1 MVELRKLFALLVG
14 SQRSYVDPSRAVGI
28 LRAGAM
34 GGGEGQFT
42 NSQQDVSE
50 FTHNLLDWLEEA
62 FKINT
67 TDEESKKGGSEV
79 SDPDAMDSESEKC
92 DKEKETHEEEEE
104 SERKERFENREK
116 KPVNVDVGSSNAL
129 STTTNP
135 MKNLFYGLVKIEGR
149 NQGNVF
155 TKEEPF
161 GQWPL
166 QVNNFSDIHESLN
179 ASTAHEN
186 IDTSSQSD
194 LVSAASQSELVSAA
208 SSSAS
213 ASTSLRNSGQE
224 RWFTKLPPVSS
235 GYGIYDIYG
244 FSLDLFFFNF
254 SDVCPIKN

>member
-34 GGGEGQFT
+34 GGGGEGQFT

-67 TDEESKKGGSEV
+67 TDEESKKGGSEM

-116 KPVNVDVGSSNAL
+116 KPVNVDGGSSNAL
-129 STTTNP
+129 LTTTTNP

-179 ASTAHEN
+179 ASTAHEH

-194 LVSAASQSELVSAA
+194 LVSAASQSEMVSAA
-208 SSSAS
+208 SSS

-235 GYGIYDIYG
+235 GY
-244 FSLDLFFFNF
+244 L
-254 SDVCPIKN
+254 

>member
-1 MVELRKLFALLVG
+1 M
-14 SQRSYVDPSRAVGI
+14 
-28 LRAGAM
+28 
-34 GGGEGQFT
+34 GGEGQFT

-62 FKINT
+62 FKIT
-67 TDEESKKGGSEV
+67 GKSESGLVKAELGES
-79 SDPDAMDSESEKC
+79 SAMDAESEKC
-92 DKEKETHEEEEE
+92 DKEKEADEEHEEGGKE
-104 SERKERFENREK
+104 SMTEHD
-116 KPVNVDVGSSNAL
+116 KPLSSSSGN
-129 STTTNP
+129 NP

-194 LVSAASQSELVSAA
+194 LVSATCGQ
-208 SSSAS
+208 SSA
-213 ASTSLRNSGQE
+213 LRNSGQE

-235 GYGIYDIYG
+235 
-244 FSLDLFFFNF
+244 
-254 SDVCPIKN
+254 

>member
-1 MVELRKLFALLVG
+1 MVELRKLFSLLVG

-34 GGGEGQFT
+34 GGEGQFS

-50 FTHNLLDWLEEA
+50 FTHSLLDWLEEA
-62 FKINT
+62 FNINT
-67 TDEESKKGGSEV
+67 DEGSKREVVGSQFKG
-79 SDPDAMDSESEKC
+79 DPEAMDSESEKC
-92 DKEKETHEEEEE
+92 DKEKEATEE
-104 SERKERFENREK
+104 SDSKHNSEGHE
-116 KPVNVDVGSSNAL
+116 KPVNIGGGGME
-129 STTTNP
+129 TKTTNP
-135 MKNLFYGLVKIEGR
+135 MKDLFYGLVKIEGR

-194 LVSAASQSELVSAA
+194 LASAA
-208 SSSAS
+208 SS
-213 ASTSLRNSGQE
+213 TSLRVSGQE

-235 GYGIYDIYG
+235 GSHYLWHFLI
-244 FSLDLFFFNF
+244 
-254 SDVCPIKN
+254 

>member
-1 MVELRKLFALLVG
+1 MQSGKNPLLFQKRDRLENPRVIEFMLELRKLFALLVG

-28 LRAGAM
+28 LRGTM
-34 GGGEGQFT
+34 GGEGGQFT

-62 FKINT
+62 FKI
-67 TDEESKKGGSEV
+67 TDTKDAGLCKADI
-79 SDPDAMDSESEKC
+79 SDSDAMDSESEKC
-92 DKEKETHEEEEE
+92 DKEKEAAEEDRVVAGRDK
-104 SERKERFENREK
+104 SAG
-116 KPVNVDVGSSNAL
+116 GSSGM
-129 STTTNP
+129 NP

-179 ASTAHEN
+179 ASTAHEH

-194 LVSAASQSELVSAA
+194 LVSAAAA
-208 SSSAS
+208 SGQPG
-213 ASTSLRNSGQE
+213 TVLRNSGQE
-224 RWFTKLPPVSS
+224 RWFTKLPPVSTILANPADLPQLGS
-235 GYGIYDIYG
+235 VPYS
-244 FSLDLFFFNF
+244 SL
-254 SDVCPIKN
+254 V

>member
-1 MVELRKLFALLVG
+1 MFQNKDKSENPRVIEFMVELRKLFALLVG

-34 GGGEGQFT
+34 GGGGEGQFT

-67 TDEESKKGGSEV
+67 DEKGGSEM

-92 DKEKETHEEEEE
+92 DKEKETEEEE

-116 KPVNVDVGSSNAL
+116 KPVNVDGGSSNAL
-129 STTTNP
+129 ATTTTNP

-194 LVSAASQSELVSAA
+194 LVSAASQSEMVSAA
-208 SSSAS
+208 SSSS

-235 GYGIYDIYG
+235 G
-244 FSLDLFFFNF
+244 S
-254 SDVCPIKN
+254 